1 MTYFPWD
8 PSLET
13 GDELIDEQH
22 RSLFALADSLQVAL
36 EERRPEADAVA
47 NAIYGLT
54 DYVVEHLADEEA
66 MMARAGY
73 PGLSSH
79 HSMHEHLSEET
90 LRLAARYFN
99 GDDVAPDTLAPF
111 VTSWL
116 QDHIRKQDMLFVAYA
131 KATRQAGGAPR

>member
-1 MTYFPWD
+1 MTYFLWD

-22 RSLFALADSLQVAL
+22 RSLFALANALQVAL
-36 EERRPEADAVA
+36 AEHRAEADAVA

-73 PGLSSH
+73 PGRSNH
-79 HSMHEHLSEET
+79 RSMHEHLSAET
-90 LRLAARYFN
+90 LRLSARYFN
-99 GDDVAPDTLAPF
+99 GDDVVPDTLAPF

-116 QDHIRKQDMLFVAYA
+116 QEHIRKQDMLFVAFV